1 MEMQDILSRWLVN
14 SAVLLLFMVNESRLN
29 AVSVLIVGK
38 KKQRIKK
45 LKKRRTISR
54 ETPLII
60 NIQQAKI

>member
-60 NIQQAKI
+60 KIQQAKI